1 MNAKRER
8 GQIMVLVA
16 LGLVA
21 LLGFTALAMDMG
33 MAYADRRQAQNAA
46 DAGALAGARYAGN
59 WLRGNNGICSGFG
72 DVQKQEIREAA
83 LSGLGNYYPAA
94 STTVSV
100 SNCTASEIVV
110 KVDLAHTV
118 RGAVFQRDTTNV
130 VQAVTRVKS
139 GAMAEGFGLVSL
151 GLVCGNS
158 NGNGKGG
165 VEIPYEMTYSG
176 NVDVKVS
183 TGGIFS
189 NSCIDVNGA
198 SGTVHADNGIFYYTG
213 VDDSHGVLQPPAQ
226 KVNYRIPVYDIPEL
240 PRNCSN
246 LQNRGSYSG
255 KKNEN
260 HTLEPGIYSSISA
273 EGGKVILNPGLY
285 CISGKV
291 SGKYG
296 LQLTGNASIE
306 GHGVTIY
313 LEGTAGGIDFGG
325 GGVIDLRSPNTS
337 AIPPVP
343 VVNSSVDKLLIYE
356 DPANTSDLVLTGNSG
371 FTFAG
376 TIYAPKGTVDIG
388 GNNKSDG
395 GTLNSQIIA
404 DAVTVHGGPE
414 ITITYKAEDNYT
426 GDVLADVLH

>member
-1 MNAKRER
+1 MNAKREP
-8 GQIMVLVA
+8 GQIMVLLA

-21 LLGFTALAMDMG
+21 LLGFTALAVDLG

-46 DAGALAGARYAGN
+46 DAAALAGARYAGN
-59 WLRGNNGICSGFG
+59 WLKGNKGVCTGFG
-72 DVQKQEIREAA
+72 NSQKTEVQTAA
-83 LSGLGNYYPAA
+83 QAAVGNFYP
-94 STTVSV
+94 SVTPTVTVSD
-100 SNCTASEIVV
+100 CTNSEIVV
-110 KVDLAHTV
+110 KVDLTHTV
-118 RGAVFQRDTTNV
+118 RGTVFQRDTTNA
-130 VQAVTRVKS
+130 VQAVTQVKS

-151 GLVCGNS
+151 GLVCGNA

-176 NVDVKVS
+176 NVDVKVF

-198 SGTVHADNGIFYYTG
+198 SGTVSAQNGIFYYTG

-226 KVNYRIPVYDIPEL
+226 KANYRIPVYDIPEL

-246 LQNRGSYSG
+246 LTNRGVYSG
-255 KKNEN
+255 KKDEN
-260 HTLEPGIYSSISA
+260 PTLEPGIYDSISA
-273 EGGKVILNPGLY
+273 EGGKVTLNPGLY

-325 GGVIDLRSPNTS
+325 GGNIDLSSPNDPS
-337 AIPPVP
+337 IP
-343 VVNSSVDKLLIYE
+343 VVHYSVDKLLIYE

-371 FTFAG
+371 FTYGG
-376 TIYAPKGTVDIG
+376 TIYAPKGSVDIG
-388 GNNKSDG
+388 GNNNSDG
-395 GTLNSQIIA
+395 GILNSQIIA

-414 ITITYKAEDNYT
+414 ITIKYQASDNYT
-426 GDVLADVLH
+426 GDVIADVLH